1 MVFHFVKNYLFSKR
15 AGAVVKLISWV
26 SILGIGISVA
36 AMIVVLNVMNGF
48 NSAIHKR
55 LLSVDPH
62 LYVPLNESLKFSELS
77 KTLDE
82 NQLFTE
88 ASYFFVREEDV
99 IFRTIDALF
108 SGAIARGVP
117 VKNFEMMKDKIMMQS
132 DQESKSWDLAK
143 NEVAVGEDLARALG
157 IYLGDELTFI
167 QPESLLLPVDEV
179 PKYEKLK
186 VKSIFRSNVA
196 DVDSKYII
204 YPLGK
209 SFFSFRD
216 SLSAKSLAHIYLKDK
231 DQLSQAESYLKTK
244 NIKYRTWKDQNSSY
258 LYALRMERIA
268 MGSFLGLTIVIAS
281 FTILMVLSLVISQK
295 RKDIALMQTMGL
307 GPKSTRQ
314 LFTAFG
320 FQLGAMGSLGGFILG
335 ILFCLI
341 VEHFG
346 ILELPKE
353 IYYDYKIPVEIDY
366 FLSFMILIASLVLS
380 YLASFVPAFLGSKT
394 NMARALRPGVD

>member
-1 MVFHFVKNYLFSKR
+1 MVFHFVRNYLFSKR

-55 LLSVDPH
+55 LLSIDPH
-62 LYVPLNESLKFSELS
+62 LYIPLS
-77 KTLDE
+77 KTLSFKEVDKKLE
-82 NQLFTE
+82 ESKLFSE
-88 ASYFFVREEDV
+88 ASYYLVREEDV

-117 VKNFEMMKDKIMMQS
+117 VKNFEKMRDKILMQS
-132 DQESKSWDLAK
+132 DQESKDWSLAK

-167 QPESLLLPVDEV
+167 KPESLLLPADEV

-196 DVDSKYII
+196 DVDSKYIL

-209 SFFSFRD
+209 SFVSFRD
-216 SLSAKSLAHIYLKDK
+216 SLSSKSLIHVYLKDK
-231 DQLSQAESYLKTK
+231 QYLPQAEAFLKSQK
-244 NIKYRTWKDQNSSY
+244 LSYRTWKDQNSSY

-307 GPKSTRQ
+307 GPAKTRR
-314 LFTAFG
+314 LFTLFG
-320 FQLGAMGSLGGFILG
+320 FQLGALGSVGGFLLG
-335 ILFCLI
+335 IIFCLI

-366 FLSFMILIASLVLS
+366 LLSFMILIASLVLS
-380 YLASFVPAFLGSKT
+380 YLASSVPAFMGAKMQMS
-394 NMARALRPGVD
+394 RVLRPGAD